1 LLHSTYGEYSGGWL
15 KCPEYLL
22 VCYVDQLPRIQAQ
35 QILQMVEA
43 FSLAA
48 PANDDDELRSK
59 QRRMRELQRQATV
72 GKKQEKEQMTMQQF
86 AGLMSAMGMGFEVIE
101 GEVLN

>member
-59 QRRMRELQRQATV
+59 QRRMRELQRQAT
-72 GKKQEKEQMTMQQF
+72 GGEREKQHMTMQQF
-86 AGLMSAMGMGFEVIE
+86 AGLMGAMGVGFEIIE
-101 GEVLN
+101 GKVVN